1 MVSVS
6 SIVLILFVIVLTVD
20 INVGRNKFNT
30 VVMLDWLVVSKTK
43 KRWRYCALWQ
53 EIQLDKYHIISNKD
67 ENMSML
73 YKVTLSIIL
82 HRFIIP
88 LFNISKRYKLKFAV
102 HFEYYSSI
110 RFNFHQDLGIIL
122 QFEGFCTCK
131 DHKLDDSIN
140 HLIKRY
146 ESYVHVMRWQNR
158 WNWFILH
165 KKEAIITVF
174 EVIGIDWKNEILL

>member
-73 YKVTLSIIL
+73 YKVTLSIAL
-82 HRFIIP
+82 
-88 LFNISKRYKLKFAV
+88 KRYELKFAV

-110 RFNFHQDLGIIL
+110 YFN
-122 QFEGFCTCK
+122 
-131 DHKLDDSIN
+131 
-140 HLIKRY
+140 
-146 ESYVHVMRWQNR
+146 SY
-158 WNWFILH
+158 
-165 KKEAIITVF
+165 
-174 EVIGIDWKNEILL
+174 

>member
-43 KRWRYCALWQ
+43 KRWRYWQ

-88 LFNISKRYKLKFAV
+88 LYNI
-102 HFEYYSSI
+102 
-110 RFNFHQDLGIIL
+110 
-122 QFEGFCTCK
+122 
-131 DHKLDDSIN
+131 
-140 HLIKRY
+140 
-146 ESYVHVMRWQNR
+146 
-158 WNWFILH
+158 
-165 KKEAIITVF
+165 
-174 EVIGIDWKNEILL
+174 